1 MDLVSTI
8 CVELSRI
15 RLQAGFSL
23 TLNRADCPRSGWVLL
38 RGHAVNPSVD
48 AQEPPSGRLTV
59 RATAPTHFGGR
70 GFICFRFLMAGY
82 SCDLINSFL
91 LILMEK

>member
-1 MDLVSTI
+1 MGAVARTRCES
-8 CVELSRI
+8 I
-15 RLQAGFSL
+15 RG
-23 TLNRADCPRSGWVLL
+23 RSG
-38 RGHAVNPSVD
+38 A
-48 AQEPPSGRLTV
+48 AI
-59 RATAPTHFGGR
+59 RAAHVPRNSTHHFGGR

>member
-1 MDLVSTI
+1 M
-8 CVELSRI
+8 
-15 RLQAGFSL
+15 
-23 TLNRADCPRSGWVLL
+23 
-38 RGHAVNPSVD
+38 NPSVD
-48 AQEPPSGRLTV
+48 AQEPPSGRLTF